1 MKKTIIKSLLVALL
15 VIPSFIT
22 AEAQKTTTTKSPQ
35 KEKLDRSIRPKAGPA
50 PVINIGKYD
59 TFTLPNGLQVFVV
72 QNNKIPRVSYSLLFD
87 YTPVNE
93 GNVAG
98 LADITGQM
106 LRTGTTSMTKD
117 KLDEEIDF
125 IGANLSTS
133 STGIDASGLK
143 KHNDR
148 LLQLMSDILLNPSFN
163 SDEFNKV
170 ITRTVSALQ
179 TAKDEPGAIS
189 ERVGKKLKYG
199 EGHPYSESMT
209 ESTVKNITADMCKE
223 YYMAFFR
230 PEVSYLA
237 VVGDITT
244 EEAKEAVTKY
254 FGGWQKTQLEKS
266 ILPEVNAPASPV
278 VAISDRPDA
287 VQTTLSVGYPVNLKP
302 GTQDAIKA
310 RVTNTI
316 LGGGTFRL
324 FNNLRETHGWTY
336 GAYSRLNPDRYIG
349 SFEASTEIRNSVTDS
364 AVNQII
370 YEMNRIRTEPVPQDE
385 LSLAKNYMSGS
396 FALSLEN
403 PNTVANFAINTARYN
418 LPADYYANYLK
429 NLAAVSAEDVQ
440 AMAQKYILPGNIY
453 IVAVGKASEI
463 APKLKT
469 FASNGKIR
477 YFDFEAKEYDPDK
490 KVKAAPAGMTAEDV
504 IKGYINAIG
513 GEKALLKVK
522 DVTMNASTSM
532 QGMTI
537 GFDIYRKAPNKYMMK
552 IGAGDMV
559 FQQITFNGTEGGI
572 YSPMGGENKKME
584 GQELEDMKIESL
596 MFPELTYAKNGVKLK
611 LEGIETLGETEAFK
625 VIVTMPSGK
634 QATRYFDV
642 QTNLLIREITD
653 QGTAEFGDYREV
665 NKVKFPYSLT
675 QSMGPQKIELK
686 VLNVKVNSK
695 LSDDLFTVK

>member
-1 MKKTIIKSLLVALL
+1 
-15 VIPSFIT
+15 
-22 AEAQKTTTTKSPQ
+22 
-35 KEKLDRSIRPKAGPA
+35 
-50 PVINIGKYD
+50 
-59 TFTLPNGLQVFVV
+59 
-72 QNNKIPRVSYSLLFD
+72 
-87 YTPVNE
+87 
-93 GNVAG
+93 
-98 LADITGQM
+98 
-106 LRTGTTSMTKD
+106 
-117 KLDEEIDF
+117 
-125 IGANLSTS
+125 
-133 STGIDASGLK
+133 
-143 KHNDR
+143 
-148 LLQLMSDILLNPSFN
+148 
-163 SDEFNKV
+163 
-170 ITRTVSALQ
+170 
-179 TAKDEPGAIS
+179 
-189 ERVGKKLKYG
+189 
-199 EGHPYSESMT
+199 
-209 ESTVKNITADMCKE
+209 
-223 YYMAFFR
+223 
-230 PEVSYLA
+230 
-237 VVGDITT
+237 
-244 EEAKEAVTKY
+244 
-254 FGGWQKTQLEKS
+254 
-266 ILPEVNAPASPV
+266 
-278 VAISDRPDA
+278 
-287 VQTTLSVGYPVNLKP
+287 
-302 GTQDAIKA
+302 
-310 RVTNTI
+310 
-316 LGGGTFRL
+316 
-324 FNNLRETHGWTY
+324 
-336 GAYSRLNPDRYIG
+336 
-349 SFEASTEIRNSVTDS
+349 
-364 AVNQII
+364 
-370 YEMNRIRTEPVPQDE
+370 
-385 LSLAKNYMSGS
+385 
-396 FALSLEN
+396 
-403 PNTVANFAINTARYN
+403 
-418 LPADYYANYLK
+418 
-429 NLAAVSAEDVQ
+429 
-440 AMAQKYILPGNIY
+440 MAQKYILPGNIY